1 MRAEP
6 ITCYRPRP
14 DLASVVAAPPYDVFD
29 RAGAAAYVAAH
40 PQSFL
45 AVDRPE
51 TGFAPEHDMYADD
64 VYARAHDL
72 LAARVNA
79 GELLRDGTPC
89 FYLYRQR
96 TTDHEQTG
104 IVAAFSVD
112 DYNNGVIRRHELDAP
127 RQGGRPPAPHRGN
140 DLPDRALSFSP
151 IARTPRCEALVEAA
165 KTAAPLYDFRATRT
179 ACATPS
185 GASRGL
191 PPSSP
196 FASCSSTL
204 GAPTSWTATTA
215 RRRRRA
221 SASGSAAPR
230 RARSTPA
237 TRRSTF
243 FLGALFPASQ
253 LACAPYDRVVA
264 DTAGLSEG
272 ELVSAL
278 EAARQPLRGRAGPAL
293 GAGCSGRARAPRDVR
308 VRPPGASCSLPG
320 ERPDD
325 VAASLDAALL
335 QELVLGPVLG
345 VCDPRDDARL
355 SFVGGGDLVEL
366 ERRAGEGGVAFS
378 LFPTSV
384 NELMAVAD
392 AGGLMPPKST
402 WFTPK
407 LMSGL
412 FVRRVCLRE
421 CLIDGARPRRR
432 EE

>member
-112 DYNNGVIRRHELDAP
+112 DYNNGVIRRHELTRRDKE
-127 RQGGRPPAPHRGN
+127 
-140 DLPDRALSFSP
+140 DDRLRHIEATTCQTGPVFLAYRENP
-151 IARTPRCEALVEAA
+151 VLEALVEAA
-165 KTAAPLYDFRATRT
+165 KTAEPLYDFRDEDRVRHTVWRVARP
-179 ACATPS
+179 AAVESIRLMLEHVGCAYIVD
-185 GASRGL
+185 GHHRA
-191 PPSSP
+191 
-196 FASCSSTL
+196 A
-204 GAPTSWTATTA
+204 AAA
-215 RRRRRA
+215 RFCQ
-221 SASGSAAPR
+221 
-230 RARSTPA
+230 RARTEEGSEHTGDEA
-237 TRRSTF
+237 YNF

-278 EAARQPLRGRAGPAL
+278 EAAGLSVGERRSEPVAPAERGRL
-293 GAGCSGRARAPRDVR
+293 GMYAF
-308 VRPPGASCSLPG
+308 GAWRELSLPG

>member
-14 DLASVVAAPPYDVFD
+14 DLASVVAASPYDVFD

-96 TTDHEQTG
+96 TAGHEQTG

-112 DYNNGVIRRHELDAP
+112 DYTNGVIRRHELTRRDKE
-127 RQGGRPPAPHRGN
+127 
-140 DLPDRALSFSP
+140 DDRLRHIEATTCQTGPVFLAYRENP
-151 IARTPRCEALVEAA
+151 VLEALVEAA
-165 KTAAPLYDFRATRT
+165 KTAEPLYDFRDEDRVRHTVWRVARP
-179 ACATPS
+179 AAVESIRLMLEHVGCAYIVD
-185 GASRGL
+185 GHHRA
-191 PPSSP
+191 
-196 FASCSSTL
+196 A
-204 GAPTSWTATTA
+204 AAA
-215 RRRRRA
+215 RFCQ
-221 SASGSAAPR
+221 
-230 RARSTPA
+230 RARTEEGA
-237 TRRSTF
+237 DHTGDEAYNF

-264 DTAGLSEG
+264 DAAGLSEG

-278 EAARQPLRGRAGPAL
+278 EAAGLSVGERRSEPVAPAERGRL
-293 GAGCSGRARAPRDVR
+293 GMYAF
-308 VRPPGASCSLPG
+308 GAWRELSLPD

-355 SFVGGGDLVEL
+355 SFVGGGDLAEL
-366 ERRAGEGGVAFS
+366 ERRAGEEGVAFS

-407 LMSGL
+407 LKSGL